1 MIKEDG
7 EIIMNK
13 DDGEIIMNNE
23 EYGDLSMLNGHNIHV
38 QPSIV
43 SFWNFTLLISFPLC
57 IKDRA
62 AYPSALSTLGLASL
76 LGKWV
81 PHLTISVLNQLGTIV

>member
-43 SFWNFTLLISFPLC
+43 SF
-57 IKDRA
+57 
-62 AYPSALSTLGLASL
+62 
-76 LGKWV
+76 
-81 PHLTISVLNQLGTIV
+81 